1 MSCLTTWT
9 LILVTMH
16 NMLDSVESLF
26 HIHMASDTREEA
38 KEQQEEEEEDIA
50 RFI

>member
-1 MSCLTTWT
+1 
-9 LILVTMH
+9 MH